1 MRTYIEDSSSFD
13 ISWLKSIF
21 QAIEKLASRNG
32 ISDGYLRAGWI
43 ENIKYMIDYVTILG
57 CTYYLM
63 LYPDAIELEV
73 KRIGMHLKNICFY
86 SNNSKNPIN
95 AIIVSLESLK
105 KMGESKVR
113 DIADCKLPEISINFI
128 SDSDKEIAQLYKQNQ
143 RIDWEKV
150 FWNVINYNENHFNSF
165 IQGNLS
171 ILLHLCV
178 KELSP
183 NELENT
189 FKLFVDRIYQI
200 EKDDDWTKKNE
211 LRRKLLEYG
220 DYSLPDGG
228 GSASLAPWME

>member
-150 FWNVINYNENHFNSF
+150 F
-165 IQGNLS
+165 
-171 ILLHLCV
+171 
-178 KELSP
+178 
-183 NELENT
+183 
-189 FKLFVDRIYQI
+189 
-200 EKDDDWTKKNE
+200 
-211 LRRKLLEYG
+211 
-220 DYSLPDGG
+220 
-228 GSASLAPWME
+228 